1 MSRVPPNSPR
11 RSGQAAEP
19 GHPHHNPSLAGR
31 WSRGPRR
38 PLSRGRCRL
47 PDGPADS
54 GRAVRSV
61 LIADDD
67 AFARDVLGRLL
78 EMNGY
83 RVLKAANGAEALQC
97 LHRQSRPDLIILDLL
112 MPRLNGYEF
121 LRRRQREPGLADIPV
136 IVVSAE
142 DTSTAA
148 EQVGVMAHFQKPIA
162 FQDLLATIGRCVA
175 RA

>member
-11 RSGQAAEP
+11 WTGQVS
-19 GHPHHNPSLAGR
+19 SLAGR

-38 PLSRGRCRL
+38 LAADRCRR
-47 PDGPADS
+47 PEFPADS
-54 GRAVRSV
+54 GRGVRSV

-67 AFARDVLGRLL
+67 DFTRDVLGQLL

-83 RVLKAANGAEALQC
+83 RVLKAADGAEALRC

-121 LRRRQREPGLADIPV
+121 LCRRQREPELADIPV
-136 IVVSAE
+136 IVVSAA
-142 DTSTAA
+142 DTPPATGHA
-148 EQVGVMAHFQKPIA
+148 GVMAHFQKPIA
-162 FQDLLATIGRCVA
+162 FQ
-175 RA
+175 